1 MIDIQKHINI
11 SIDTI
16 YQSYLSLYEKDLGFN
31 VLLKYYGEFSVNLI
45 RSFADGVEEIM
56 IKLGDKR
63 HVIKRMF
70 SILVEGLQNIHLHG
84 GLDDSGQQTAF
95 LIVTHNNQGYKVL
108 FGNIVEPEDR
118 SPVKTYL
125 GNINNHSDEELKQLY
140 LSILKDGYL
149 SQKGGA
155 GLGIVTMRI
164 KSSEDLQYRIYDLPS
179 NKAFL
184 VMEVELSK

>member
-1 MIDIQKHINI
+1 M
-11 SIDTI
+11 
-16 YQSYLSLYEKDLGFN
+16 
-31 VLLKYYGEFSVNLI
+31 
-45 RSFADGVEEIM
+45 
-56 IKLGDKR
+56 
-63 HVIKRMF
+63 
-70 SILVEGLQNIHLHG
+70 
-84 GLDDSGQQTAF
+84 
-95 LIVTHNNQGYKVL
+95 
-108 FGNIVEPEDR
+108 
-118 SPVKTYL
+118 KTYL

-184 VMEVELSK
+184 VMEVELNK